1 MDLLGRPRT
10 QQGEGLGRPNTGGP
24 VPGCISL
31 HSMAQTKKKRRRKQ
45 RGTQGGR
52 IDRRPARARAR
63 SRAEA
68 QARARNRGGGKKK
81 SGGPRV
87 PEPASWSS
95 ALKKGGIAA
104 VLFVVLLTVFGQ
116 NPAVSLLVGGLMLG
130 FYVPMAYQLDKFMY
144 QRYVR
149 KEAHK
154 RAEREAERTGAGQTG
169 S

>member
-1 MDLLGRPRT
+1 
-10 QQGEGLGRPNTGGP
+10 
-24 VPGCISL
+24 
-31 HSMAQTKKKRRRKQ
+31 MAQTKKKRRRKH

-52 IDRRPARARAR
+52 IDRRPARGRAR

-68 QARARNRGGGKKK
+68 QARARNRTQKKGGK
-81 SGGPRV
+81 GGARV

-116 NPAVSLLVGGLMLG
+116 NPAVSLLVGVLMLG
-130 FYVPMAYQLDKFMY
+130 FYVPMAFTLDRFIY

-149 KEAHK
+149 KEAQK
-154 RAEREAERTGAGQTG
+154 RAEREAQRTGARQNGG
-169 S
+169 